1 MISFPKDFGVG
12 FVAVLYLGIFG
23 TSISLVASSY
33 DCRAKYSELRNLESE
48 RWSLQENHSRLLLE
62 YSTWASYDRVDK
74 IARQKLLMKSP
85 TLENVVL
92 VFR

>member
-12 FVAVLYLGIFG
+12 FAAALYLGIFG

-85 TLENVVL
+85 ALESVVL
-92 VFR
+92 VFK

>member
-12 FVAVLYLGIFG
+12 LAVVLYLGIFG

-48 RWSLQENHSRLLLE
+48 KWSLQENHSRLLLE

-85 TLENVVL
+85 ALESVVL
-92 VFR
+92 VFK

>member
-1 MISFPKDFGVG
+1 MG
-12 FVAVLYLGIFG
+12 FVVMLYLGIFC
-23 TSISLVASSY
+23 TSIGLVASSY
-33 DCRAKYSELRNLESE
+33 DCRIKYSELRNLESE

-62 YSTWASYDRVDK
+62 YSTWAAYARVDK

-85 TLENVVL
+85 TLESMVL

>member
-1 MISFPKDFGVG
+1 MG
-12 FVAVLYLGIFG
+12 FAVVLYLGIFG
-23 TSISLVASSY
+23 TSISLVASSF

-48 RWSLQENHSRLLLE
+48 KWSLQENHSRLLLE

-85 TLENVVL
+85 ALESVVL
-92 VFR
+92 VFK

>member
-12 FVAVLYLGIFG
+12 FAVVLYLGIFG

-33 DCRAKYSELRNLESE
+33 DCRKKYSELRNLESE

-85 TLENVVL
+85 TLESMVL

>member
-33 DCRAKYSELRNLESE
+33 DCRTKYSELRNLESE

-85 TLENVVL
+85 GLESVVL
-92 VFR
+92 VFK

>member
-48 RWSLQENHSRLLLE
+48 RWSLQANHSRLLLE

-85 TLENVVL
+85 ALESVVL
-92 VFR
+92 VFK